1 MCGLV
6 ACWLLGAS
14 AVGADLVT
22 PLLPLPSAGFQGGVS
37 PVLVGQGPGASAPLV
52 QQNDAAAT
60 TRPASARR
68 PTVADEG
75 LTTLR
80 RRWRTTAT
88 TPGGQPSTW
97 GLSGEI
103 SADFSVGLQSEIFY
117 SDNLAFAPNDEARG
131 ATVFE
136 ISPILHVNVGDPQD
150 GSSGASRRSEYYAG
164 LLYVPTLHH
173 LIDDE
178 TTEYLQHFFGEL
190 GRMTEISRVSF
201 RLDYDEQISSS
212 SDITSPEDTYTLL
225 ETSLLLEYHFTPKT
239 MLRTKGTYREI
250 TVADGFSDR
259 STWIGEAALEWAATA
274 KTTAGLGTEIGHIVF
289 DQAGVG
295 TQDYQQALFI
305 FRWRPTAKLNF
316 FSRAGAEWRE
326 FDGTPSRDTH
336 ISPVA
341 AAVLQWQA
349 AEKTRVSAR
358 LRVGNEPSIV
368 EQGALFQ
375 EVRFATDVMHDFSA
389 HWYTSGE
396 IQITGRDYD
405 TGLRE
410 TEPGARLAVGF
421 REDPEKMFNHL
432 NIELYFQWRR
442 RVRSGIS
449 QDADRTHIG
458 LQVTKYF

>member
-22 PLLPLPSAGFQGGVS
+22 PLLPLPSAAFQGGVS
-37 PVLVGQGPGASAPLV
+37 PVLVGQGPGASAPIV
-52 QQNDAAAT
+52 PQTEVAAT

-68 PTVADEG
+68 PAVADEG
-75 LTTLR
+75 LTMLR
-80 RRWRTTAT
+80 RRWRMTAT

-97 GLSGEI
+97 GLSG
-103 SADFSVGLQSEIFY
+103 DVSVNLSLGLESEVFY
-117 SDNLAFAPNDEARG
+117 SDNLAFAPNDQASG

-136 ISPILHVNVGDPQD
+136 ISPILRIDAGDPQD
-150 GSSGASRRSEYYAG
+150 GSGSASRLSEYYAG

-173 LIDDE
+173 VIDE
-178 TTEYLQHFFGEL
+178 GSTEYLQHFFSEV
-190 GRMTEISRVSF
+190 GRMTELSRVSF
-201 RLDYDEQISSS
+201 RLDYDERIGSS

-225 ETSLLLEYHFTPKT
+225 EASSLLEYRFTPKT

-250 TVADGFSDR
+250 TVADSFSDR

-274 KTTAGLGTEIGHIVF
+274 KTTAGLGTEIGHIAF

-305 FRWRPTAKLNF
+305 FRWRPTAKLSF
-316 FSRAGAEWRE
+316 SSRAGAERRA
-326 FDGTPSRDTH
+326 FDARPSRGTH
-336 ISPVA
+336 VSPVA

-375 EVRFATDVMHDFSA
+375 EVRFATDLVHDISA

-396 IQITGRDYD
+396 LQITGRDYD
-405 TGLRE
+405 TGLSE

-421 REDPEKMFNHL
+421 REDPDKMSNHL

-449 QDADRTHIG
+449 LDADRSHIG